1 MNPQTEV
8 RRSAAGPGGGPA
20 CRRSWP
26 KTASGGLGK
35 FGHSKAYVDPR
46 HASVSGVKSAEG
58 VTHSVMDTLSY
69 GLSSPQ
75 LALMNNG
82 EVFVAGQVQMPMT
95 PPVTK
100 PPATQSDLF
109 GNREEGAGRIVVE
122 DAASVLTTLMVGSDL
137 LGLVPTCHLMLTDA
151 GATIIG
157 GDGQSAWAPL
167 GVTAQQFALYG
178 SIFNNP
184 TPEDPTP
191 DITAAIASLALFRRG
206 GAWDLQRLNGGTFEV
221 KFRDSATIVIGIFAA
236 SAGIPY
242 PVLMGIQ
249 NTYAMTSTWKA
260 GTAMDVVYTH
270 LPALNVLNTQIGYNL
285 ILNGQ
290 ITPYGLPQ

>member
-137 LGLVPTCHLMLTDA
+137 FGDISTNQALSYSTWAGGPGFGQWVITWKLAMKSVLGGYIVQHIQTYGVSGNQLYNYWEAWNVPA
-151 GATIIG
+151 G
-157 GDGQSAWAPL
+157 SK
-167 GVTAQQFALYG
+167 Y
-178 SIFNNP
+178 
-184 TPEDPTP
+184 
-191 DITAAIASLALFRRG
+191 
-206 GAWDLQRLNGGTFEV
+206 
-221 KFRDSATIVIGIFAA
+221 
-236 SAGIPY
+236 
-242 PVLMGIQ
+242 
-249 NTYAMTSTWKA
+249 TST
-260 GTAMDVVYTH
+260 TFS
-270 LPALNVLNTQIGYNL
+270 
-285 ILNGQ
+285 
-290 ITPYGLPQ
+290 